1 MCKLAPK
8 GSKLIQTLRAS
19 MHRSWHVD
27 CIVLIWTFTVE
38 GHKGRLIFG
47 TLAGKCVMCMQ
58 GRVHG
63 YEGYSQT
70 KVSSSN
76 YWEFPCSSQPVY
88 GTQCLNSSLSVTLR
102 VRGHHCQWH
111 SVSEVITVSD
121 TPCPRSSLSVALSD
135 RGRRTQGH
143 PVTVDCSIYWQ
154 CRLCPG
160 TLQFDEYVCGSRY
173 ALACCRLTL
182 PALIFLILALLAIEN
197 CTNSSSN

>member
-111 SVSEVITVSD
+111 SVTEVVVPRGTQWPLTV
-121 TPCPRSSLSVALSD
+121 
-135 RGRRTQGH
+135 
-143 PVTVDCSIYWQ
+143 
-154 CRLCPG
+154 
-160 TLQFDEYVCGSRY
+160 QFIDNVGC
-173 ALACCRLTL
+173 ALARYSSMSTCVGLDMR
-182 PALIFLILALLAIEN
+182 LLAVVWH
-197 CTNSSSN
+197 CLR